1 MSYAKFRLKNSGRV
15 FYYRNDDNSI
25 HNENGEMLS
34 LPPKEGWEFFEE
46 ANSKN
51 IFGVT
56 HKTNKP
62 TALRILL
69 GHACNYSCGYCMQK
83 DIGNPN
89 ERPENFWLEPF
100 IESVKTHLDIE
111 QLERIELWGGE
122 PFLYW
127 NDMMPIMKLLDA
139 PNRHFYISTNGSPL
153 RQKHVDFFKTLQG
166 TVMMGISHDG
176 PGQES
181 LRGEDIF
188 KKESVCSAVRELGQ
202 MYPKVQFSFNP
213 VVSATNF
220 DLFQI
225 NDYFKE
231 VADRLGL
238 QHARISFVPA
248 RVYDERGEVNS
259 ADHVIRGDLLPKFKE
274 VVNSYLKDC
283 VQQKIKGGARF
294 LNSNIVDNDVG
305 VLKYAA
311 LTRHQIPITM
321 TSSCGAD
328 SADILSLDIR
338 GNVRLCPHTN
348 EKFTGGHINNLKG
361 VKIVGMALKRK
372 NTHCSDC
379 PVKRLCKSSCP
390 IDFPT
395 EVFLHNCRVEKIW
408 FSAIQQNSFALLFG
422 EEVELQ
428 EIGIDSILNNK

>member
-1 MSYAKFRLKNSGRV
+1 MSYSKFKLKNTNRI
-15 FYYRNDDNSI
+15 FYYRNTDNSI
-25 HNENGEMLS
+25 HNQNGEILS
-34 LPPKEGWEFFEE
+34 LPPKEGFDFFDNIK
-46 ANSKN
+46 AQN

-100 IESVKTHLDIE
+100 IESINNHLDLD

-127 NDMMPIMKLLDA
+127 NDMMPIMKRLDA
-139 PNRHFYISTNGSPL
+139 PNRHFYISTNGSAL
-153 RQKHVDFFKTLQG
+153 RQKHVDFFKTLQASI
-166 TVMMGISHDG
+166 MMGISHDG

-188 KKESVCSAVRELGQ
+188 VKESVCSTVHQLGE

-220 DLFQI
+220 DLFEI
-225 NDYFKE
+225 NDYFKNIS
-231 VADRLGL
+231 DKLNL
-238 QHARISFVPA
+238 KHARISFVPA
-248 RVYDERGEVNS
+248 RVYDDSDSVNS
-259 ADHVIRGDLLPKFKE
+259 ADHVIKGNLLPVFKE
-274 VVNSYLKDC
+274 KVNSYLKAC
-283 VQQKIKGGARF
+283 IQQKINGGDRF

-305 VLKYAA
+305 VLKYAS

-328 SADILSLDIR
+328 SADILSVDIR
-338 GNVRLCPHTN
+338 GNVRLT
-348 EKFTGGHINNLKG
+348 THIR
-361 VKIVGMALKRK
+361 KIYRWSYKQSEGCKNHRFNFRKKR
-372 NTHCSDC
+372 HS
-379 PVKRLCKSSCP
+379 LLYLSCK
-390 IDFPT
+390 
-395 EVFLHNCRVEKIW
+395 
-408 FSAIQQNSFALLFG
+408 
-422 EEVELQ
+422 
-428 EIGIDSILNNK
+428 EIM